1 MNRITADG
9 PLPENR
15 PTTADPL
22 NINARLYN
30 QIGRLLDDLEAADR
44 DDTCTFPQRLNAL
57 IAVGRIQVI
66 FAALKKAEARESNNA
81 GSAVRRYSAAF
92 AKTYGARG
100 RKASAGSDDDALI
113 QLASTGRDDTGDDA
127 A

>member
-1 MNRITADG
+1 MAIMNRRTVDG
-9 PLPENR
+9 PRHESNE
-15 PTTADPL
+15 PTNADPL
-22 NINARLYN
+22 NINARLYA

-92 AKTYGARG
+92 AKKRLG
-100 RKASAGSDDDALI
+100 
-113 QLASTGRDDTGDDA
+113 LAFWFS
-127 A
+127 